1 MKNED
6 AEVFGISEEKSCK
19 KGVTEKN
26 LPTICPGIS
35 VIFGCGVTWLNSGWN
50 STRPSKGGLP
60 GTFKLRYI

>member
-35 VIFGCGVTWLNSGWN
+35 VIFGCGAT
-50 STRPSKGGLP
+50 
-60 GTFKLRYI
+60 